1 MSNDSVIRVRS
12 WHHARVQNLGRIAV
26 LLVVLAACGQDT
38 GAVVTP
44 GVATTI
50 VEDSSCAVDE
60 VDGNLFMYN
69 WPDYVDPALVQ
80 AFESEF
86 EVEVVEDSYDSDAA
100 LFAKLQSGASYDLV
114 VPSDHVVTELVGDG
128 LLGRIQTEAV
138 PNLRN
143 LTTRFSDPSYDP
155 GGEHSVAY
163 TWGTVGLGL
172 VIDDATE
179 IEGSW
184 AMVFDPEMVATYS
197 AGVSL
202 LDSPRHSI
210 GAALKYLGYSL
221 NSTSPDELEE
231 AADLIAGLGDS
242 SVTFNSESY
251 DQLVESGAVTVA
263 QGRSDRLQTESVGF
277 VTPVEGAAIWS
288 RAMAVP
294 ANAEHPCTAHT
305 FINYLLQP
313 ENGAA
318 LATWVRQASPN
329 RAALPFVDP
338 VLLEDRSVYPSQE
351 ADRQLE
357 FLEDLGDFEE
367 EYERALA
374 IARS

>member
-1 MSNDSVIRVRS
+1 M
-12 WHHARVQNLGRIAV
+12 QNLGRIAV
-26 LLVVLAACGQDT
+26 LLIILAACGRDI

-44 GVATTI
+44 DVVTTVA
-50 VEDSSCAVDE
+50 DDLSCAIDE
-60 VDGNLFMYN
+60 VDGDLFLYN
-69 WPDYVDPALVQ
+69 WPDYMDPALVE
-80 AFESEF
+80 AFESEY
-86 EVEVVEDSYDSDAA
+86 EVTVVEDSYQSDAA

-114 VPSDHVVTELVGDG
+114 IPSDHMVTELVRVG
-128 LLGRIQTEAV
+128 LLGRIQTDAV

-143 LTTRFSDPSYDP
+143 LTSRFSDPSYDP
-155 GGEHSVAY
+155 GGTHSVAY

-172 VIDDATE
+172 IADDTTE
-179 IEGSW
+179 TGPSW
-184 AMVFDPEMVATYS
+184 ALVFDPERVASYP
-197 AGVSL
+197 AGISL

-221 NSTSPDELEE
+221 NSTSPQELEE
-231 AADLIAGLGDS
+231 AADLITALGDLP
-242 SVTFNSESY
+242 VTYNGDSY

-263 QGRSDRLQTESVGF
+263 QGRSDRLQAEAVAF
-277 VTPVEGAAIWS
+277 VTPVEGAAIWA

-305 FINYLLQP
+305 LINYLLEPQ
-313 ENGAA
+313 NGAA

-351 ADRQLE
+351 ADRRLE
-357 FLEDLGDFEE
+357 FLLALGDFEE
-367 EYERALA
+367 EYAKALA
-374 IARS
+374 VARS